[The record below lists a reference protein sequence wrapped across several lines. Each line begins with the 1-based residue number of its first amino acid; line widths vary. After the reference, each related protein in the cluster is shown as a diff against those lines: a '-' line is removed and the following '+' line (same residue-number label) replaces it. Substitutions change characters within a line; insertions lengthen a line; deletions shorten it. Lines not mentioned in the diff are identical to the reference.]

1 MSIENIILLSS
12 TGTES
17 ADFVYS
23 NKQKGAGYHRRYD
36 AVHTATFSFN
46 NFKGSVKLQA
56 TLALYPSDDDWF
68 DIVYDSGSELEA
80 VDSTPLLTTEVRNF
94 TGNFVWIRA
103 AYQITEGT
111 ITQIRYSY

>member
-1 MSIENIILLSS
+1 MSTENIILISS
-12 TGTES
+12 TNAES

-36 AVHTATFSFN
+36 AVHTATFSFD

-56 TLALYPSDDDWF
+56 TLALYPSEDEWF
-68 DIVYDSGSELEA
+68 DIDYDNGSVLESI
-80 VDSTPLLTTEVRNF
+80 DSTPLLTTEIRNF